1 MSKKLRDL
9 LDNFKNSFKKKM
21 ISVKRNGDYSYK
33 GSGYRGS
40 GKINTDTST
49 FNKLRK

>member
-1 MSKKLRDL
+1 MSTKLKNL
-9 LDNFKNSFKKKM
+9 LKNFRNSFKKKM
-21 ISVKRNGDYSYK
+21 ISVKNNGQYSYK